1 LALRKRRERTDV
13 NQELASRRKIAG
25 KRVRVALIRGT
36 TGRLMRWTSARVECV
51 SGMTTKPKWPKIDE
65 DPSRSGKREQVGD
78 EASNPLPEKDYSVQQ
93 PAGDD
98 NPAGA
103 GGDSGA
109 N

>member
-51 SGMTTKPKWPKIDE
+51 SGMTTKPKWPKTDD
-65 DPSRSGKREQVGD
+65 DPWRGAKREQIGD
-78 EASNPLPEKDYSVQQ
+78 ETASPLPEMDYSVQQ

-98 NPAGA
+98 NPANAGA
-103 GGDSGA
+103 DPGA